1 MTRDEMLAQSKMFS
15 ERFGDSH
22 RVPIEETL
30 PISVEK
36 AQELWSLGIPVLVLA
51 KTNKGRDPVVS
62 TWTDPFGDVIRFEWF
77 AWVEK

>member
-51 KTNKGRDPVVS
+51 TQAIQITLNLITGLL
-62 TWTDPFGDVIRFEWF
+62 
-77 AWVEK
+77 